1 MSKQDVTVGLL
12 WHSMNSDNLGVGA
25 LTMSNIAIVE
35 EIAAELGINIRF
47 KVLGWT
53 DPKPHYE
60 TRDAI
65 EVVNLRMKDFL
76 PFAGKLSKVVKD
88 CDMVID
94 IGGGDSFTDIYGV
107 HRIGTLLGSKF
118 LVWMGGVPLILA
130 PQTIGPFDKWW
141 SRPLARWMMNRTKAV
156 VTRDA
161 ISTKFAQEM
170 NLKMPLLQATDVA
183 MRLPYEAGPRADGP
197 KRVGINVSGLLING
211 GYTKDNQF
219 GLTVDYPA
227 LVRDIIRDIQARGD
241 WELHLVGH
249 VLTDIEWLLVEDDHR
264 ANLKLAEEFEGL
276 VVAPKFTTPS
286 EAKSYIAGLDAF
298 MGARMHACIAAFSS
312 GVPVVPMAY
321 SRKFAGLFGS
331 IGYDRTVDCTTGT
344 NDDLFATITQ
354 GFADRATL
362 KSEAEAALARG
373 REKLGLYEAAVKQ
386 LMRDVSVKIK

>member
-286 EAKSYIAGLDAF
+286 EAKSYISGLDAF

-312 GVPVVPMAY
+312 GVPVLPMAY
-321 SRKFAGLFGS
+321 SRKFKGVFGTL
-331 IGYDRTVDCTTGT
+331 GYDQLADC
-344 NDDLFATITQ
+344 
-354 GFADRATL
+354 
-362 KSEAEAALARG
+362 KSEDADAIRAKVTNLLDNHEAIKGEVDTAFAQARARLEPYDAIIKESLQGALR
-373 REKLGLYEAAVKQ
+373 
-386 LMRDVSVKIK
+386 